1 LDTRYTITCLREGDQ
16 QAFERVFYEYHE
28 KVHAYVL
35 KKTNSVYIADEALQ
49 LTFIRLWN
57 YRHSLTDEL
66 SLFSQVFR
74 IARTTMIDLIRKEHN
89 KTQTLTSYKPSAVFT
104 DDTVD
109 RLEANELQRKIAG
122 LLRDMP
128 GVQKKVFEMS
138 RFEGRSYRDIADA
151 LSISVK
157 TVETHISRAL
167 KYLRQHLT
175 LLVLLTAGLL

>member
-1 LDTRYTITCLREGDQ
+1 MDNQYTITCLREGDQ
-16 QAFERVFYEYHE
+16 QTFERVFYEYHE

-35 KKTNSVYIADEALQ
+35 KKTNSEYIADETLQ

-57 YRHSLTDEL
+57 YRHSLDKEL

-74 IARTTMIDLIRKEHN
+74 IARTTMIDLIRKEN
-89 KTQTLTSYKPSAVFT
+89 TKMQTLTAYKTSEAYSN
-104 DDTVD
+104 DTGD
-109 RLEANELQRKIAG
+109 RLETNELQRKIAT

-138 RFEGRSYRDIADA
+138 RFEGMSYRDIAA
-151 LSISVK
+151 NLSISVK

-175 LLVLLTAGLL
+175 LLVLLVAGLL

>member
-1 LDTRYTITCLREGDQ
+1 LREGDQ

-35 KKTNSVYIADEALQ
+35 KKTNSTYIADEALQ
-49 LTFIRLWN
+49 LTFIRLWK
-57 YRHSLTDEL
+57 YRQSLTDEL

-74 IARTTMIDLIRKEHN
+74 IARTTMIDLIRKEHTKAQALTAY
-89 KTQTLTSYKPSAVFT
+89 KTPAAFANDTS
-104 DDTVD
+104 D
-109 RLEANELQRKIAG
+109 RLEVNELQRKIAG

-128 GVQKKVFEMS
+128 GVQKRVFEMS

-175 LLVLLTAGLL
+175 LLILLMTGIL